1 MQIKNLHL
9 LLFLFSIIAINI
21 NAQNHPT
28 CDGARYIEDI
38 FTEVEITAGVNFGSA
53 TTISGNAKEL
63 DMDIYEPSGD
73 VVENRPVIILGF
85 GGSFIGGMRQDLDFL
100 CRAYAKKGF
109 VAATIDYRLYDGS
122 LLPLPTAETMQD
134 VVTKTVADFKAAVRF
149 FRENADGANEYGVDP
164 NLVFVGGISA
174 GAIAAAHAA
183 VMDDSDTYSDGLQ
196 AIITD
201 NGGLEGNSSDN
212 LEYSS
217 EVQGYV
223 NFSGGLGDADWI
235 DENDPP
241 FYSVHDDMDG
251 TVPYGEGFAS
261 IFGFDIIAM
270 DGSQVM
276 NEVANANNVLNELLT
291 IEGSTGHVSYFGSD
305 PSETETI
312 DASSVF
318 LENLICNIIV
328 VASASE
334 VNSRLNSITVYPN
347 PTRGMLF
354 LKGEEGMSLSV
365 TVRDMLGK
373 ELMYFEND
381 RSLDLSAFAKG
392 MYFVEMKDMESLDV
406 VVKRVV
412 VE

>member
-1 MQIKNLHL
+1 MQLKNLHL
-9 LLFLFSIIAINI
+9 LFFLLSFTAL

-28 CDGARYIEDI
+28 CDGARYIEDV
-38 FTEVEITAGVNFGSA
+38 FTDVEVTEGINFGSA

-85 GGSFIGGMRQDLDFL
+85 GGSFIGGTRQDLDFL

-109 VAATIDYRLYDGS
+109 VAVTIDYRLYDGS
-122 LLPLPTAETMQD
+122 LLPLPSAETMQD

-149 FRENADGANEYGVDP
+149 FREDADGTNEYGVDP
-164 NLVFVGGISA
+164 NLVFLGGVSA
-174 GAIAAAHAA
+174 GGIAAAHAA
-183 VMDDSDTYSDGLQ
+183 VMDDSDTYSDELE
-196 AIITD
+196 AIITA

-212 LEYSS
+212 LQYSS
-217 EVQGYV
+217 EVQGFV

-241 FYSVHDDMDG
+241 FFSIHDDMDG

-270 DGSQVM
+270 DGSQIM
-276 NEVANANNVLNELLT
+276 SQVADANNVLNELVT
-291 IEGSTGHVSYFGSD
+291 IEGSTGHVSYFGSQ
-305 PSETETI
+305 PSTTESI

-318 LENLICNIIV
+318 LENLICNVIV
-328 VASASE
+328 MTNASE
-334 VNSRLNSITVYPN
+334 VNSPLNSLIVYPN
-347 PTRGMLF
+347 PTEGMLF
-354 LKGEEGMSLSV
+354 LKGEETMSLSI
-365 TVRDMLGK
+365 TLRDVLGK
-373 ELMYFEND
+373 EMMYLENV
-381 RSLDLSAFAKG
+381 RSLDLSAVAKG
-392 MYFVEMKDMESLDV
+392 MYFVEVKNLESLDV